1 MSENKFTPRAE
12 EALRLSQEAAEELGH
27 GYVGSEHLLLGLIR
41 EEDGVAHRV
50 LSEFGVTDEMVC
62 SVLQRSVG
70 KGVSGAAPSQG
81 LTPRAKS
88 VVELAVSEAARMGSA
103 SIGTGHL
110 LMGLLREGGN
120 MGLRILRTVG
130 VDPNKMY
137 SAILKKAETAPKA
150 AAGASAGREGDKKNK
165 ALAEYTRD
173 LTEAARSGKLDPV
186 IGRDKEIQRV
196 IQILSR
202 RSKNNPVLIG
212 EPGVGKT
219 AIAEGLAERIASG
232 DVPEELLDKR
242 VLSLD
247 LSGMV
252 AGTKYRG
259 EFEERIKNTLNE
271 VKKDGNVILFI
282 DELHTIVGAG
292 SAEGAVDAANIL
304 KPALSRGE
312 IRVIGATTLNEYRKY
327 IEKDAALE
335 RRFQP
340 VTVGEPTPEATL
352 EILKGLRDRYEAHH
366 KLTITDEAL
375 DAAVQL
381 SKRYIGD
388 RFLPDKAID
397 LMDEAASQVRMA
409 AEASSPDLKAL
420 EEKIAALHREKS
432 EAVTAQDF
440 EKAAQLRDIEKNYQ
454 EQVDIERENWR
465 KSLSQNRGTV
475 TADDIAKVVA
485 GWTGIPVT
493 RLTEDESM
501 RLLKLEEKLHQ
512 RVVGQD
518 DAVTAV
524 AKAIRRSRVGLKDP
538 KRPIGSFLFLG
549 PTGVGKTELCKTLA
563 EAMFGDENAMVRI
576 DMSEYMEKHTVSRL
590 IGSPPGYVGHEEG
603 GQLTEKV
610 RRKPYSVV
618 LFDEIEKAH
627 EDVWNILLQI
637 LEDGVVTDSQGRRVD
652 FKNTVIVMTSNVGAR
667 NITADAA
674 KLGFDGKEKD
684 EKEDEEARFARIREA
699 VMADLKHTF
708 RPEFLNRIDEI
719 IVFRQLT
726 QENIVEIAR
735 RMLAIT
741 GKRMAQQGIALAMD
755 DDAVEALAKDG
766 FDPQYGARPLRRA
779 IQNQVEDAVAEQ
791 MLEGQLKSG
800 DTARICLRDGKVVI
814 AKDAAEAAAPAETP
828 AEDAKTPAGK

>member
-12 EALRLSQEAAEELGH
+12 EALRLSQEAAEEMGH

-41 EEDGVAHRV
+41 EEEGIAHRV
-50 LSEFGVTDEMVC
+50 LSEYGVTDEMVC
-62 SVLQRSVG
+62 DVLQRSVG
-70 KGVSGAAPSQG
+70 KGLSGTAPSQG

-88 VVELAVSEAARMGSA
+88 VVELAVSEAARMGS
-103 SIGTGHL
+103 SYIGTEHL
-110 LMGLLREGGN
+110 LMGILREGGN
-120 MGLRILRTVG
+120 MALRILRTMG
-130 VDPNKMY
+130 VDPKKMY
-137 SAILKKAETAPKA
+137 SSIVQKLNDTPHTVTS
-150 AAGASAGREGDKKNK
+150 GASTANRESDKKNK
-165 ALAEYTRD
+165 TLAEFTRD
-173 LTEAARSGKLDPV
+173 LTEAARAGKLDPV
-186 IGRDKEIQRV
+186 IGREKEIQRV

-202 RSKNNPVLIG
+202 RTKNNPVLIG

-232 DVPEELLDKR
+232 DVPEELLDKKL
-242 VLSLD
+242 LSLD

-259 EFEERIKNTLNE
+259 EFEERIKNTLAE
-271 VKKDGNVILFI
+271 VKRAGNVILFI

-292 SAEGAVDAANIL
+292 SAEGAVDAANII
-304 KPALSRGE
+304 KPALGRGE

-352 EILKGLRDRYEAHH
+352 EILKGLRDKYESHH

-375 DAAVQL
+375 EAAVQL

-397 LMDEAASQVRMA
+397 LMDEAASQVRMT

-420 EEKIAALHREKS
+420 EEKITALHREKT
-432 EAVTAQDF
+432 EAVAAQDF

-454 EQVDIERENWR
+454 EQVEIERDNWR
-465 KSLSQNRGTV
+465 KQLAQNRGNV
-475 TADDIAKVVA
+475 TADDVAKVVA

-518 DAVTAV
+518 EAVNAV

-590 IGSPPGYVGHEEG
+590 VGSPPGYVGHEEG

-637 LEDGVVTDSQGRRVD
+637 LEDGIVTDSQGRKVD
-652 FKNTVIVMTSNVGAR
+652 FKNTIIVMTSNVGAK

-674 KLGFDGKEKD
+674 RLGFDGSEKG
-684 EKEDEEARFARIREA
+684 EKESEEVRFDRIRDA
-699 VMADLKHTF
+699 VMADLKRTF

-726 QENIVEIAR
+726 EDNIRQIAR
-735 RMLAIT
+735 RMLDVT
-741 GKRMAQQGIALAMD
+741 GARMAQQGITLAAD
-755 DDAVEALAKDG
+755 DDAVAELARDG

-779 IQNQVEDAVAEQ
+779 IQSMVEDAVAEK

-800 DTARICLRDGKVVI
+800 DTAHVRLRDGKVVI
-814 AKDAAEAAAPAETP
+814 ESEAAPAAEAPAETP
-828 AEDAKTPAGK
+828 KTPAEK

>member
-1 MSENKFTPRAE
+1 MMNENKFTPRAE
-12 EALRLSQEAAEELGH
+12 EALRLSQESAEELGH
-27 GYVGSEHLLLGLIR
+27 GYVGSEHLLLGLLR
-41 EEDGVAHRV
+41 EEEGLAHRV
-50 LSEFGVTDEMVC
+50 LTEYGLTDEMIL
-62 SVLQRSVG
+62 SVLRRSVG
-70 KGVSGAAPSQG
+70 AGLAGTAPSQG
-81 LTPRAKS
+81 LTPRAKG
-88 VVELAVSEAARMGSA
+88 VVELAVSEAARMGSPM
-103 SIGTGHL
+103 IGTEHL
-110 LMGLLREGGN
+110 LMGILREGGN
-120 MGLRILRTVG
+120 MALRILRTVG
-130 VDPNKMY
+130 VDPKKMY
-137 SAILKKAETAPKA
+137 SSIVQKINEAPKA
-150 AAGASAGREGDKKNK
+150 APAGAVSSTKESGKKGSALE
-165 ALAEYTRD
+165 EFTRD
-173 LTEAARSGKLDPV
+173 LTESARAGRLDPV
-186 IGRDKEIQRV
+186 IGRDEEIRRV

-202 RSKNNPVLIG
+202 RTKNNPVLIG

-219 AIAEGLAERIASG
+219 AIAEGLAERIAAA

-259 EFEERIKNTLNE
+259 EFEERIKKTIDE
-271 VKKDGNVILFI
+271 VKKAGNVILFI

-312 IRVIGATTLNEYRKY
+312 IRVVGATTLDEYRKY

-340 VTVGEPTPEATL
+340 VTVGEPSPEATL
-352 EILKGLRDRYEAHH
+352 EILKGLRDKYEAHH

-375 DAAVQL
+375 EAAVSL
-381 SKRYIGD
+381 SRRYIND

-397 LMDEAASQVRMA
+397 LMDEAASQVRMS
-409 AEASSPDLKAL
+409 AESTSPDLKSL
-420 EEKIAALHREKS
+420 EEKINALHREK
-432 EAVTAQDF
+432 ADAIAAQDY
-440 EKAAQLRDIEKNYQ
+440 EKAAQLRDLEQKYTQ
-454 EQVDIERENWR
+454 QVDIERENWK
-465 KSLSQNRGTV
+465 KSLSTNRGSV
-475 TADDIAKVVA
+475 GAEDIAKVVA

-501 RLLKLEEKLHQ
+501 RMLRLEETLHK

-518 DAVTAV
+518 EAVTAV

-563 EAMFGDENAMVRI
+563 ETMFGDENAMIRL

-590 IGSPPGYVGHEEG
+590 VGSPPGYVGHEEG

-627 EDVWNILLQI
+627 PDVWNILLQI
-637 LEDGVVTDSQGRRVD
+637 LEDGIVTDSQGRRVD
-652 FKNTVIVMTSNVGAR
+652 FKNTIIVMTSNVGAK
-667 NITADAA
+667 NITAAETP
-674 KLGFDGKEKD
+674 LGFHSGDKSAE
-684 EKEDEEARFARIREA
+684 EDETKRYERIRQA
-699 VMADLKHTF
+699 VMDDLKKTF

-726 QENIVEIAR
+726 QENIREIAS
-735 RMLAIT
+735 RMLQVT
-741 GKRMAQQGIALAMD
+741 GRRRAEQGITLDVD
-755 DDAVEALAKDG
+755 DDALTELARDG
-766 FDPQYGARPLRRA
+766 FDPQYGARPLRRS
-779 IQNQVEDAVAEQ
+779 IQNLVEDAVAEQ
-791 MLEGQLKSG
+791 MLEGRLRSGGTAHVRLK
-800 DTARICLRDGKVVI
+800 DGKVVI
-814 AKDAAEAAAPAETP
+814 ESESAPADAPQPEAAPA
-828 AEDAKTPAGK
+828 K